1 MWFQTLLGSDSTAVV
16 TPLRSSAPAIVT
28 VPERP
33 RGTTASVGAAASG
46 PAASAVISAAAA
58 AAAAAASSVA
68 QPPEDIDEESFVLVR
83 PDLEIEVTRINWL
96 YRRMYSAIDRFYN
109 YCTHECVTGQRRLFV
124 FSEDK
129 FMRLDPDTRQTRE
142 SWRYDELDDVYLS
155 GPNSLILRC
164 ELAIQFGF
172 LCHASER
179 CLMRPKIH

>member
-46 PAASAVISAAAA
+46 PAASAVISAAA